1 MILIV
6 LAVLGRIM
14 GSVLASVWQ
23 KRLYQSGESPYRIV
37 AFSMTMVA
45 LATLLV
51 DPGFLRKLP
60 GIDLWFGWFLLLSA
74 LLDTIGNLLLVK
86 SVGAGELSIV
96 GPINSYKP
104 VIAIVLGVLFFDDHP
119 SLLGGL
125 GILAIMIGSWWLV
138 DNSGATSSQQNQ
150 ANQRAV
156 WIRLGSI
163 TMTSTASLF
172 LKSAISLSD
181 SWIAF
186 QGWAIVSAI
195 LAWIFL
201 GLRQDFSRPSEGHT
215 FPQSSP
221 SDRARGAD
229 FIALGISLLFMQGLT
244 IWLFSKMSVGYALA
258 LFQLSALIQV
268 ILGAKLFG
276 EQDFQRRFLAAC
288 VMTVGAIVVLLAA

>member
-6 LAVLGRIM
+6 IAVLGRIM

-45 LATLLV
+45 LVVLLV
-51 DPGFLRKLP
+51 DPRFWGRLS
-60 GIDLWFGWFLLLSA
+60 GIDLWFGWFLLISA
-74 LLDTIGNLLLVK
+74 LLDTIGNVLLVK

-104 VIAIVLGVLFFDDHP
+104 VIAIVLGILFFDDHP
-119 SLLGGL
+119 SLVGGL

-138 DNSGATSSQQNQ
+138 DHSGATSSHQNQ
-150 ANQRAV
+150 ANRRAV

-163 TMTSTASLF
+163 VMTSTASLF
-172 LKSAISLSD
+172 LKSAISLTN
-181 SWIAF
+181 SWFAF

-201 GLRQDFSRPSEGHT
+201 GLQRDSSRPWVDRLTRET
-215 FPQSSP
+215 SP
-221 SDRARGAD
+221 SKQTRRLD
-229 FIALGISLLFMQGLT
+229 FMALGVSLMLMQGLT

-258 LFQLSALIQV
+258 LFQLSVLIQV
-268 ILGAKLFG
+268 FLGVKLFG
-276 EQDFQRRFLAAC
+276 ERDFQRRFFAAS
-288 VMTVGAIVVLLAA
+288 VMSIGAIVVLLTA